1 MSYARGVSREKIS
14 REETESRRYLFSIDI
29 SSRGAHGNKS
39 QLVNPSAHLSL
50 CNQTLKMGRI
60 NRGHVGYNVP
70 PCITNLYGPLRV
82 RTPTTTSEARGDEE
96 RDAITRQN
104 AERWKREM
112 FLRRE
117 ELPLRP
123 PVPPPSPLRPPSPP
137 PLPPQRGAF
146 LSISF
151 SSLLFFRVLRDALPA
166 ILSSAPVAVSA
177 SFRDYILEIVNRM
190 PADDAPADIPYISGD
205 PFFVHEGKTRAAED
219 RAEMIQRPWR
229 ESSEV
234 PI

>member
-1 MSYARGVSREKIS
+1 
-14 REETESRRYLFSIDI
+14 
-29 SSRGAHGNKS
+29 
-39 QLVNPSAHLSL
+39 
-50 CNQTLKMGRI
+50 MGRI

-70 PCITNLYGPLRV
+70 PCITKLYGPLRA

-117 ELPLRP
+117 ESPLRP
-123 PVPPPSPLRPPSPP
+123 PVPPSPPPSPLPR
-137 PLPPQRGAF
+137 RDAF

-151 SSLLFFRVLRDALPA
+151 SSPLFFRVLHDALPVA
-166 ILSSAPVAVSA
+166 PSSALATASA

-219 RAEMIQRPWR
+219 RAEMIQRPRR